1 MSRTM
6 SYKFVALAL
15 FIASVIA
22 AIFSLQV
29 IKAHAN
35 PSAFYLSAKTS
46 LSTSTPAIQTPGT
59 GTSTVV
65 YDSYG
70 VNGTNQINN
79 GGSMGYAAN
88 AVTVLDQF
96 SASSTLS
103 QQNLNFEF
111 SDDGIDWYQAT
122 VSDIYNG
129 YATTSL
135 PLSPMV
141 PQMQWKF
148 ASSTPG
154 QIALGPNNFTDTR
167 AIRINVPTR
176 YVRVIATCALG
187 GANCATWMQILP
199 EKEAVTQ

>member
-1 MSRTM
+1 MTRTI
-6 SYKFVALAL
+6 SPHKVLLLALSFFVA
-15 FIASVIA
+15 A
-22 AIFSLQV
+22 AIFAIASNS
-29 IKAHAN
+29 AHAN
-35 PSAFYLSAKTS
+35 PSAFFISAKTS
-46 LSTSTPAIQTPGT
+46 VSTTTPTFQTPGT
-59 GTSTVV
+59 GSSTIV

-70 VNGTNQINN
+70 VNGTNQTNN
-79 GGSMGYAAN
+79 GGSAGYAAN

-96 SASSTLS
+96 SASSTAS

-122 VSDIYNG
+122 VSDMYNG

-154 QIALGPNNFTDTR
+154 QIGVAVNNNFDTR

-176 YVRVIATCALG
+176 YVRVVATCALG
-187 GANCATWMQILP
+187 GTNCATWLQILP